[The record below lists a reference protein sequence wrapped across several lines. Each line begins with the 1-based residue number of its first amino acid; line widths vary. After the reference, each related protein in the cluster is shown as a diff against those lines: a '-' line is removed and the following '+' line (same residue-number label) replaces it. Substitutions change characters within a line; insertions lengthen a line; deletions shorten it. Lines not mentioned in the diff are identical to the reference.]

1 MKEFNFGNA
10 GGLQSTASLEIK
22 TLHRL
27 LQGMS
32 SKISEQ
38 LFWKNVSETA
48 PGHTIKITHFQKV
61 EETFVG
67 REF

>member
-1 MKEFNFGNA
+1 MNEFNFGNA
-10 GGLQSTASLEIK
+10 GGLQSTASLRIK

-38 LFWKNVSETA
+38 LF
-48 PGHTIKITHFQKV
+48 
-61 EETFVG
+61 
-67 REF
+67 